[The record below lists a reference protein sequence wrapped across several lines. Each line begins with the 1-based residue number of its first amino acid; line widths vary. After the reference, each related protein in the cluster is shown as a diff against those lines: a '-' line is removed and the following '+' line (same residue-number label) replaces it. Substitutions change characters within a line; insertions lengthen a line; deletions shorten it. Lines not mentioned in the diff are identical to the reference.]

1 MDFQLLTKDEVAE
14 RVRVPVRYL
23 EAEIRA
29 GRGPAVTRIGERKT
43 RIRSDLLEEWLTSR
57 TVKPAAAELSGVA

>member
-1 MDFQLLTKDEVAE
+1 MNFELLTKDEVAD

-43 RIRSDLLEEWLTSR
+43 RIRSDMFEEWLRRR
-57 TVKPAAAELSGVA
+57 TVQPATADLCGAS

>member
-23 EAEIRA
+23 EVEIRA

-43 RIRSDLLEEWLTSR
+43 RIRSDLLEEWLTSP